1 MIRRATSLIFVSKCE
16 QNSAVIGDGRNQMIG
31 MIGSNGE
38 VIGGVVGTGV
48 RALIGGKK
56 RHWKTKQSNESGKCS
71 RKLRPFCLFEFLS
84 ATLGRTTSAAFT
96 SLCFVSGGRGAGFL
110 FHQQKQFATRF
121 SSVGTSGPL
130 KASFC
135 LTFPKLRFL
144 ATCAGSSRPTAGNCS
159 ARRRRSNA
167 NRSCKKPSGVR
178 RESRRRKNVRS
189 CDSRAL

>member
-96 SLCFVSGGRGAGFL
+96 S
-110 FHQQKQFATRF
+110 QKQFATRF

-144 ATCAGSSRPTAGNCS
+144 GANFHHSVTPPLRPTPSSVS
-159 ARRRRSNA
+159 ARPGLVFA
-167 NRSCKKPSGVR
+167 
-178 RESRRRKNVRS
+178 
-189 CDSRAL
+189 RAHGPHRLPR